1 MYRNVDSEFYPSSSA
16 ELKGIISKITS
27 SEIQITSDSSHPF
40 VRPLS
45 K

>member
-1 MYRNVDSEFYPSSSA
+1 MYRNVDSEFHPSSSA
-16 ELKGIISKITS
+16 EVKGIISKMTS
-27 SEIQITSDSSHPF
+27 FGIQITFDSSHPF